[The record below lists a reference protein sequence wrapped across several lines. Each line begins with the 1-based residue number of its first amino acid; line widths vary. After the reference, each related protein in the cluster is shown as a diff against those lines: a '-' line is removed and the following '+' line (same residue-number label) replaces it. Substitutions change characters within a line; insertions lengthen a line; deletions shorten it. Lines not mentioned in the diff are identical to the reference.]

1 MDRLSIIKKPIA
13 SELETFTRYFT
24 SQFKSDNPLLDNALK
39 HVVDSRGKMMR
50 PMFLM
55 LIAKIAGE
63 LNTKIYAAATALEIL
78 HTASLLHD
86 DVVDESDKRRGRPSL
101 NVAYTNNIAVLTGDY
116 LFSQALNN
124 AAVTCDY
131 HIVQEL
137 SILGKALSRGEIM
150 QIQLQG
156 EGTYSEENYMNVIYC
171 KTASFFV
178 CSAACACLLAGFP
191 DETTECLKKFG
202 KYAGMCF
209 QIKDDIFDYS
219 KADVG
224 KPTGSDMREGKIT
237 LPALYVLRESNNPLL
252 EPIREKLKSCVYL
265 DDAEIE
271 TLIRLSVEEGG
282 IAYAN
287 ETIER
292 YRAMAL
298 EQLPADMPQDIYDA
312 LVAYL
317 DYVIQREK

>member
-1 MDRLSIIKKPIA
+1 MDRLEQIKQPVLAEFEVFKQKFDA
-13 SELETFTRYFT
+13 SLQ
-24 SQFKSDNPLLDNALK
+24 SSNPLLGEVICFIK
-39 HVVDSRGKMMR
+39 QRKGKMMR
-50 PMFLM
+50 PLLALLM
-55 LIAKIAGE
+55 AELCGKIEESTYYASISLE
-63 LNTKIYAAATALEIL
+63 LL
-78 HTASLLHD
+78 HTASLVHD

-156 EGTYSEENYMNVIYC
+156 EGTYSEENYISVIYC

-191 DETTECLKKFG
+191 DETAECLKKFG

-209 QIKDDIFDYS
+209 QMKDDIFDYS

-252 EPIREKLKSCVYL
+252 EPVREKLKSGVYL
-265 DDAEIE
+265 DDTEIE

-298 EQLPADMPQDIYDA
+298 EQLPADIPQDIYDA